1 MMSFRAAFASGLL
14 GVVLVGCSSVGPKP
28 QVIYHRPDVKSTTN
42 KVIAM
47 PVTDFSGK
55 RSTAAKAIEP
65 QVLAGWAKMY
75 GKSRVVPSGPVVD
88 QLSGDYADQYLKL
101 LQTVDDVS
109 AIEQM
114 HQNPKFRDLIAKIT
128 GTVGAANLAFAIVNG
143 GSTEYDNGQPVN
155 LHLGFFDVRN
165 MTWKWITKVED
176 TKSMFFGKFEVSA
189 MQMVSNSFST
199 ARAVNRDAKNSGR
212 APASK

>member
-1 MMSFRAAFASGLL
+1 MMSFRAAFASGFL
-14 GVVLVGCSSVGPKP
+14 GLVLVGCSSVGPKP

-47 PVTDFSGK
+47 PVTDFNGK
-55 RSTAAKAIEP
+55 RSTAAKTMEP
-65 QVLAGWAKMY
+65 QILAGWAKMY
-75 GKSRVVPSGPVVD
+75 GKARVVPAGPVVD
-88 QLSGDYADQYLKL
+88 QFSPDQAEQYLKL
-101 LQTVDDVS
+101 LQTLDDVS
-109 AIEQM
+109 VFEQM
-114 HQNPKFRDLIAKIT
+114 HQDPKFRDVIAKIT
-128 GTVGAANLAFAIVNG
+128 GAAGAANLAFAIVNG
-143 GSTEYDNGQPVN
+143 GSTEYDNGQPVR
-155 LHLGFFDVRN
+155 LHLAIFDVRN

-199 ARAVNRDAKNSGR
+199 ARAVNRDVKNAGR